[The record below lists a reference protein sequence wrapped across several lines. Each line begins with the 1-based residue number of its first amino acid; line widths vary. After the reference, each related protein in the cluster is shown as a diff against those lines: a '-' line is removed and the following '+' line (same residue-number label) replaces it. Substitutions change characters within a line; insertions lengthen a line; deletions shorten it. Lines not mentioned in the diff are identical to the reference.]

1 MGVRDVGFRAAV
13 RAWVAFSRSQSRSTL
28 WIGSRRT
35 RVGCLEPQEAKLNI
49 DSIMAVSMTSGS
61 VGKRTRRTSCNTRQ
75 PTKEEPAR
83 GGGVNLVIFR
93 FDILG
98 TVVIFGRRWAT
109 EHSLDLCSISI
120 CHEFTTI
127 RQFTHN
133 AFPTRGKHAIL
144 ASSATPGWVTR
155 AATRSSQI
163 TVAFILLAS
172 QPARHDPSWQ
182 ERNRATDVDLRG
194 SSELN
199 GAGPR
204 WAYPSLHHG
213 GSWLHAER
221 TVLC

>member
-1 MGVRDVGFRAAV
+1 
-13 RAWVAFSRSQSRSTL
+13 
-28 WIGSRRT
+28 
-35 RVGCLEPQEAKLNI
+35 
-49 DSIMAVSMTSGS
+49 MAVSMTSGS

-75 PTKEEPAR
+75 PTKEKPRE
-83 GGGVNLVIFR
+83 GGGVISTISFWVLLSYLVEDRQLNTHRTCVASVFATNSPQ
-93 FDILG
+93 FDNSH
-98 TVVIFGRRWAT
+98 TM
-109 EHSLDLCSISI
+109 HSPPGKTCD
-120 CHEFTTI
+120 
-127 RQFTHN
+127 
-133 AFPTRGKHAIL
+133 TRVR
-144 ASSATPGWVTR
+144 ATPGWVTR

-163 TVAFILLAS
+163 TVTRAATRSSQITVALLAS
-172 QPARHDPSWQ
+172 QQARHDPWQ